1 MVDIT
6 TKKYKEYYEGKTDY
20 DKILKDPKLKKR
32 YQKHW
37 DKAEKSKQK
46 RLAIEAMKPED
57 AGFSGGGRAMRG
69 YGKAYMKGGRVGYKG
84 GTLVGKYKTR
94 TGGTGGRSK

>member
-1 MVDIT
+1 MADKD
-6 TKKYKEYYEGKTDY
+6 KKPKPKISKYMKMQKEDKTLIPPMGTYEIKVSRKGQP
-20 DKILKDPKLKKR
+20 DPKPF
-32 YQKHW
+32 
-37 DKAEKSKQK
+37 A
-46 RLAIEAMKPED
+46 
-57 AGFSGGGRAMRG
+57 GGGRAMRG

>member
-1 MVDIT
+1 MADKDKKPKPKISKYMEMLKEDKKMTRKDWIQAREDIP
-6 TKKYKEYYEGKTDY
+6 
-20 DKILKDPKLKKR
+20 IP
-32 YQKHW
+32 
-37 DKAEKSKQK
+37 
-46 RLAIEAMKPED
+46 
-57 AGFSGGGRAMRG
+57 GRAMRG

>member
-57 AGFSGGGRAMRG
+57 AGFSGGGRALRG
-69 YGKAYMKGGRVGYKG
+69 YGKAYMKGGRVK
-84 GTLVGKYKTR
+84 
-94 TGGTGGRSK
+94 